1 MNSFLPFC
9 RCLWVKNAD
18 ARGTEAVKLSV
29 KWLAGL
35 AAIALA
41 VVAVVGSTS
50 STKAAAG
57 SIFVANEWSKLT
69 NESPA
74 PAGYTA
80 TGTVYATYDDG
91 VRLIQ
96 TDSDLI
102 KIVVKDAGAD
112 TLTTT
117 TAAGAVVDV
126 DDDNNGLD
134 GGDDNTM
141 TTPVGQ
147 QVTVFLNGLG
157 STPIAGPNSTIQI
170 LSGTTDLVANG
181 TLTIVARFDGSAG
194 NDPWIRVQRNTGS
207 GTITIANVVYQTS
220 ALDQITGGITVKSDL
235 EVTGVTIQADE
246 TGLSTGIFH
255 GFIRIVSSTQTT
267 TASTGAGSAN
277 AGSIRASVGPITVS
291 FQDTDSVTRQSSVSI
306 DVSSPTASVT
316 GPVSGSST
324 QNERPT
330 FSGSVSDAGSG
341 LDISTVTVAY
351 DNANDASNASAVV
364 DVSNG
369 NLSGTAATLGIST
382 SGAVDGDL
390 AFSFSQAPGSDI
402 PNQPGTPNHIVDW
415 VVKASDLA
423 GNIGLSDSDASTTG
437 IQLHTVKI
445 DQTIP
450 VYSTTPSDHKT
461 GLALTGTGEVSSRK
475 SIRIVFDDQVQNVQA
490 SDFVVTLDSG
500 ATVVPV
506 AVTVD
511 NNPTAFPN
519 KGVVYLEFLNDL
531 VSSET
536 PVVALQDTIQDLAG
550 NSTATGSVTITDGI
564 KPKLT
569 VTLLSGS
576 GTGTGSEGPAQLT
589 KEKITIRI
597 TSDEPLTAAPAVNV
611 YPKGVTTSEASPTA
625 LSQGT
630 NTWDAVYSRP
640 GGAPAGDKAVVVSGT
655 DAATNTETISDT
667 DTKAFKLDV
676 ALANPVVK
684 VGGSGASTSQ
694 VRPFITID
702 FADVSLAP
710 NQEVSTVTVSE
721 ILLDDTD
728 VTADLVS
735 SSNGKKFFITPSSDL
750 SQGEHTVKIVAKM
763 AKDAAGNENAS
774 DISLTFTVT
783 ERVAFERTD
792 IFAGWNGVSFPSDPV
807 DPDLDAVFTNA
818 GHDAVLV
825 FDPSVPGLWR
835 IATRDA
841 VSGEFTTT
849 SQNGLTSMRSTDAA
863 WVHSNNFESI
873 EVLLVGETL
882 PGNSTPPPIVSI
894 PTVPGFNAIPVV
906 DSSRRLT
913 SGPNGNLTRK
923 DASGNDVTV
932 TVSDYLGG
940 AVEGRVM
947 VWDPETLSFLEQAS
961 TSVVNTGTVLFV
973 EIIPDSSGNT
983 PPIFP

>member
-1 MNSFLPFC
+1 L
-9 RCLWVKNAD
+9 
-18 ARGTEAVKLSV
+18 
-29 KWLAGL
+29 
-35 AAIALA
+35 IA
-41 VVAVVGSTS
+41 S
-50 STKAAAG
+50 
-57 SIFVANEWSKLT
+57 
-69 NESPA
+69 
-74 PAGYTA
+74 
-80 TGTVYATYDDG
+80 
-91 VRLIQ
+91 
-96 TDSDLI
+96 
-102 KIVVKDAGAD
+102 GA
-112 TLTTT
+112 
-117 TAAGAVVDV
+117 
-126 DDDNNGLD
+126 
-134 GGDDNTM
+134 
-141 TTPVGQ
+141 
-147 QVTVFLNGLG
+147 LG
-157 STPIAGPNSTIQI
+157 IT
-170 LSGTTDLVANG
+170 
-181 TLTIVARFDGSAG
+181 ARFSGDSV
-194 NDPWIRVQRNTGS
+194 NDPWITLVNNFAS
-207 GTITIANVVYQTS
+207 VPFTIAAIEYKTS
-220 ALDQITGGITVKSDL
+220 AADQITGGITVKSDL
-235 EVTGVTIQADE
+235 EATGITIQADE
-246 TGLSTGIFH
+246 TDLSTGIFH

-267 TASTGAGSAN
+267 TTSSGAGSAN

-291 FQDTDSVTRQSSVSI
+291 FTDTDSVTRQSQVSI
-306 DVSSPTASVT
+306 DVSSPTANVT

-341 LDISTVTVAY
+341 LDISSITVAY
-351 DNANDASNASAVV
+351 DDSNDASNLTPVIGTGTGILG
-364 DVSNG
+364 SN
-369 NLSGTAATLGIST
+369 AATLGISV

-390 AFSFSQAPGSDI
+390 AFSFSQAPGGDI
-402 PNQPGTPNHIVDW
+402 PSANTGTPNHIVDW

-423 GNIGLSDSDASTTG
+423 GNIGLSDSDPSTAG

-450 VYSTTPSDHKT
+450 VYSTTPADHKT
-461 GLALTGTGEVSSRK
+461 GIALTGTGEVSSRK

-506 AVTVD
+506 AVTVS

-550 NSTATGSVTITDGI
+550 NSTATGSQVVVDGI

-576 GTGTGSEGPAQLT
+576 GTGTGSEGAAQLT
-589 KEKITIRI
+589 KEKITVRI

-611 YPKGVTTSEASPTA
+611 YPVGVTTVEASPTA

-655 DAATNTETISDT
+655 DAATNTETVSDT
-667 DTKAFKLDV
+667 DTKSFRLDV
-676 ALANPVVK
+676 GLATPVVK
-684 VGGSGASTSQ
+684 VGGSGTTTSQ

-702 FADVSLAP
+702 FADPSLAP
-710 NQEVSTVTVSE
+710 NQEVSTVSVSE

-728 VTADLVS
+728 VTADLVAS
-735 SSNGKKFFITPSSDL
+735 STGKKFFITPSSDL
-750 SQGEHTVKIVAKM
+750 SQGEHTVKIDAKM
-763 AKDAAGNENAS
+763 AVDAAGNENAVA
-774 DISLTFTVT
+774 ISLTFMVT

-807 DPDLDAVFTNA
+807 DPDLDSVFSNA

-849 SQNGLTSMRSTDAA
+849 AQNGLTSIRSTDAA

-873 EVLLVGETL
+873 EVFLVGETL
-882 PGNSTPPPIVSI
+882 PGSGTPPPIPSI
-894 PTVPGFNAIPVV
+894 PTVSGFNAIPII
-906 DSSRRLT
+906 DASRRLT

-923 DASGNDVTV
+923 DANGNDVNV
-932 TVSDYLGG
+932 TVADYLGG
-940 AVEGRVM
+940 VTEGRVM
-947 VWDPETLSFLEQAS
+947 IWDPETLSFLDQS
-961 TSVVNTGTVLFV
+961 GTQVVNTGTVLFV
-973 EIIPDSSGNT
+973 EVIGT
-983 PPIFP
+983 PSPIFP